1 MRAALV
7 GYAQTGK
14 TTLFNA
20 LTGQKA
26 ATGVGGR
33 ADKPNLGVIKVPD
46 PRVDK
51 LSAMYSPKSTKFAEV
66 RFVDVPG
73 PRTKG
78 GGLDPAT
85 LQSLREVDA
94 LTLVLR
100 GFPGL
105 DGNAADPVREMD
117 DFEAELLIND
127 QIVVEKRLDRLRRE
141 QASGIEVETL
151 EACLAV
157 LSEGRPL
164 RSMETRP
171 EQETVMASYGFVS
184 RRPMLAVVN
193 VEEDDAANPPPQ
205 ALIDAGAARGVEVM
219 SVCASIEAEI
229 AGLPAEDQGE
239 FLESLGLAEAASARF
254 VRRVYQLL
262 DYISFFTVGPD
273 EVRAWTTRRGDRA
286 PRAAGRVHSDIER
299 GFIRAEVMKYD
310 EFIAAGSEQKLKE
323 QGKFRV
329 EGKNYLVEDGDILN
343 FRFNV

>member
-14 TTLFNA
+14 TMLFNA
-20 LTGQKA
+20 LTGQTA
-26 ATGVGGR
+26 ATGVGRG
-33 ADKPNLGVIKVPD
+33 DKPNLGVIKVPD

-51 LSAMYSPKSTKFAEV
+51 LTAIYKPKKTVYAEV

-78 GGLDPAT
+78 GGLDGPT
-85 LQSLREVDA
+85 LQALREAEA

-100 GFPGL
+100 GFPSV
-105 DGNAADPVREMD
+105 DGSDPDPVREMD

-127 QIVVEKRLDRLRRE
+127 QIVVEKRLERLHKE
-141 QASGIEVETL
+141 NATGIETETL

-157 LSEGRPL
+157 LTAGRPL
-164 RSMETRP
+164 RQMEIRP
-171 EQETVMASYGFVS
+171 EQEPILASYAFVS
-184 RRPMLAVVN
+184 RRPMLAVLN
-193 VEEDDAANPPPQ
+193 VEEDKATQDPPDA
-205 ALIDAGAARGVEVM
+205 LKEAGAARGVEVM

-229 AGLPAEDQGE
+229 ATLPLEDQGE
-239 FLESLGLAEAASARF
+239 FLESLGLTEPASARF
-254 VRRVYQLL
+254 VRHAYRLL
-262 DYISFFTVGPD
+262 EYISFFTVGAD

-286 PRAAGRVHSDIER
+286 PRAAGRVHSDMER
-299 GFIRAEVMKYD
+299 GFIRAEVMKYE
-310 EFIAAGSEQKLKE
+310 EFMAAGSEQKLKE